1 MIKKIA
7 KWTGIVL
14 LILIAGITVTAALRQ
29 NVKYDAPYPNI
40 TTTTDSAVI
49 ARGKHLAYSSG
60 HCVDCHSTAN
70 ADSLIK
76 LGLDVPLTGGFD
88 FDLPLGHVY
97 SRNITP
103 DKETGIGKYTDK
115 ELARALRYGVHPD
128 GTVVFDFMQFHNMSD
143 EDLTAVLSFIRSQKP
158 VHHEVPE
165 HNLNIMGKLVKAFMV
180 KPAGP
185 SEEVPVTVKRDTTA
199 TYGRY
204 IATSVAECNGCH
216 TLRDMS
222 GAFIG
227 QPFGG
232 GNKFEE
238 HENPVLYSP
247 NLTTDSSSRIYG
259 WSQQDFINR
268 FRMGKVIPYSPMPWA
283 SFGRMTDDELK
294 AIYKYLKTLEPAKTL
309 EEAQLAERK

>member
-14 LILIAGITVTAALRQ
+14 LVLIAGITVTAAFRQ
-29 NVKYDAPYPNI
+29 NLKYDAPYPDI
-40 TTTTDSAVI
+40 KASTDSAVI
-49 ARGKHLAYSSG
+49 ARGKHLAYSSA
-60 HCVDCHSTAN
+60 HCIDCHSTAN

-88 FDLPLGHVY
+88 FDIGIGHMY
-97 SRNITP
+97 SKNITP
-103 DKETGIGKYTDK
+103 DSATGIGRYTDR

-128 GTVVFDFMQFHNMSD
+128 GTVMFDFMQFHNMSD

-158 VHHEVPE
+158 VHNVVPE
-165 HNLNIMGKLVKAFMV
+165 HTLDIMGKLVKAFMV

-185 SEEVPVTVKRDTTA
+185 LGEVPVTVKQDTTA
-199 TYGRY
+199 TYGSY
-204 IATSVAECNGCH
+204 LANNIGECNGCH

-227 QPFGG
+227 EQFGG
-232 GNKFEE
+232 GNEFAE
-238 HENPVLYSP
+238 HGNPSLFTP
-247 NLTTDSSSRIYG
+247 NLTTDSSSRIFG

-268 FRMGKVIPYSPMPWA
+268 FRMGKLVSYSPMPWQ
-283 SFGRMTDDELK
+283 SYGRMTDDELK
-294 AIYKYLKTLEPAKTL
+294 AIYKYLKTLKPAKSISHL
-309 EEAQLAERK
+309 ELAQK

>member
-7 KWTGIVL
+7 RWTGIVL
-14 LILIAGITVTAALRQ
+14 LMLISALTVVTAMRQ
-29 NVKYDAPYPNI
+29 NLKYDAPYPNI
-40 TTTTDSAVI
+40 KTTSDSAVI
-49 ARGKHLAYSSG
+49 ARGKHLAYSSA
-60 HCVDCHSTAN
+60 HCINCHSTAN

-76 LGLDVPLTGGFD
+76 LGLDVPLTGGVD
-88 FDLPLGHVY
+88 FDLPLGHIY

-103 DKETGIGKYTDK
+103 DTSTGIGKYTDA

-143 EDLTAVLSFIRSQKP
+143 SDLTAVLSFIRSQKP
-158 VHHEVPE
+158 VHHEVPR
-165 HNLNIMGKLVKAFMV
+165 HDLNIMGNLVKAFMV

-185 SEEVPVTVKRDTTA
+185 AGEVPVAVKIDTSSA
-199 TYGRY
+199 YGKY
-204 IATSVAECNGCH
+204 LAVNIAECSGCH
-216 TLRDMS
+216 TQRDMA

-238 HENPVLYSP
+238 HGNPALFSP
-247 NLTTDSSSRIYG
+247 NLTTDSTSRIFG
-259 WSQQDFINR
+259 WSQEDFINR

-283 SFGRMTDDELK
+283 SYGRMTDDELK
-294 AIYKYLKTLEPAKTL
+294 AIYKYLRTLDPAKTL
-309 EEAQLAERK
+309 EDAQLAEK

>member
-7 KWTGIVL
+7 KWTGGLLLL
-14 LILIAGITVTAALRQ
+14 LISGIAVATALRQ
-29 NVKYDAPYPNI
+29 NIKYDAPYPNVKASN
-40 TTTTDSAVI
+40 DSGVI
-49 ARGKHLAYSSG
+49 ARGKHLAYSSA
-60 HCVDCHSTAN
+60 HCIDCHSTAN

-76 LGLDVPLTGGFD
+76 LGLDVPLTGGVD
-88 FDLPLGHVY
+88 FDLPLGHIY

-103 DKETGIGKYTDK
+103 DKETGIGKYTDA

-143 EDLTAVLSFIRSQKP
+143 EDLRAVISFIRSQKP
-158 VHHEVPE
+158 IRNEVPSPE
-165 HNLNIMGKLVKAFMV
+165 LNLLGKMVKAFMV

-185 SEEVPVTVKRDTTA
+185 AGEVPVAVQKDTTA
-199 TYGRY
+199 TYGKY
-204 IATSVAECNGCH
+204 LATSIAECSGCH
-216 TLRDMS
+216 TQRDMS

-238 HENPVLYSP
+238 HGNPALYTP
-247 NLTTDSSSRIYG
+247 NLTTDSSSRIFG

-268 FRMGKVIPYSPMPWA
+268 FRTGKIIPYSPMPWA
-283 SFGRMTDDELK
+283 SYGRMTDDELK
-294 AIYKYLKTLEPAKTL
+294 AIYKFLKTVEPAKTITD
-309 EEAQLAERK
+309 AQLAQN